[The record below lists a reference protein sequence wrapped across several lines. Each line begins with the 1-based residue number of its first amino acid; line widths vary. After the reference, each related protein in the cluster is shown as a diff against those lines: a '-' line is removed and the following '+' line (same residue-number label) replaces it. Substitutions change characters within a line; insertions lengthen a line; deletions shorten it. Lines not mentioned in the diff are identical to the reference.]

1 MKKKMTVMFT
11 AILLLVGVLMLVVA
25 CTNENIIDSIQND
38 YKQIQSD
45 ISSKKI
51 SESEAFHK
59 YSLLMDKI
67 AKGDASQKSAYAD
80 TLRQIIN
87 NSIEFND
94 DEVFSVANE
103 LSLCYKL
110 LEKGR
115 EYLGVQNVWIEK
127 TSDGNAFMFDYA
139 DVTSYSIRQMNE
151 DEKEYLS
158 DALVAHDEA
167 FGKYRM
173 EITFHDAEASKT
185 FSQKYSP
192 DTVYELKDVPSALNG
207 KVKIRC
213 TYVGG
218 SSFTVYIGSDE
229 VLNVQENKNIKLNHI
244 VGTESIN
251 LK

>member
-1 MKKKMTVMFT
+1 MKNFHAMKT
-11 AILLLVGVLMLVVA
+11 IL
-25 CTNENIIDSIQND
+25 
-38 YKQIQSD
+38 
-45 ISSKKI
+45 
-51 SESEAFHK
+51 
-59 YSLLMDKI
+59 SLNCI
-67 AKGDASQKSAYAD
+67 
-80 TLRQIIN
+80 T
-87 NSIEFND
+87 
-94 DEVFSVANE
+94 VANE

-110 LEKGR
+110 LENGR

-127 TSDGNAFMFDYA
+127 TSDGNALMFEYA

-167 FGKYRM
+167 FGKYRI
-173 EITFHDAEASKT
+173 EITFHDAKASKT
-185 FSQKYSP
+185 FSEKYSP

-229 VLNVQENKNIKLNHI
+229 VLNVQENKNVKLNHI

>member
-115 EYLGVQNVWIEK
+115 E
-127 TSDGNAFMFDYA
+127 
-139 DVTSYSIRQMNE
+139 
-151 DEKEYLS
+151 
-158 DALVAHDEA
+158 
-167 FGKYRM
+167 
-173 EITFHDAEASKT
+173 
-185 FSQKYSP
+185 
-192 DTVYELKDVPSALNG
+192 
-207 KVKIRC
+207 
-213 TYVGG
+213 
-218 SSFTVYIGSDE
+218 
-229 VLNVQENKNIKLNHI
+229 
-244 VGTESIN
+244 
-251 LK
+251 